1 MQSDSALSLI
11 NLNICSKISVI
22 ERAYRAGN
30 CYYTTLYSYEWKRD
44 FHRSSP
50 LLSVLTVLV
59 LCQRSFS
66 PNLYVEK
73 RLSSIYKSIHG
84 TSQFKKT
91 LSINY
96 IYSTINIYIFMEVSY
111 KIYFIIYM
119 NALIKVD
126 IVGLDFRSSCEG
138 GRTNTKWWTWRV
150 YLIS

>member
-1 MQSDSALSLI
+1 M
-11 NLNICSKISVI
+11 
-22 ERAYRAGN
+22 
-30 CYYTTLYSYEWKRD
+30 
-44 FHRSSP
+44 
-50 LLSVLTVLV
+50 SVLTVLV

-138 GRTNTKWWTWRV
+138 GSTYTKFFGTAC
-150 YLIS
+150 IDSHA